1 MERSRTWQLSAS
13 AASVANSTARSFK
26 TGSAPGRPR
35 HTGQTCVLGGAPNWF
50 EQPQKAFVLVSNCT
64 WTSSPMTGSYFART
78 SGDTL
83 AVVAIDRLILAV
95 RISVG

>member
-1 MERSRTWQLSAS
+1 MERSCTSQLIAS
-13 AASVANSTARSFK
+13 DASVANSTARSFR

-35 HTGQTCVLGGAPNWF
+35 HTGQIFVLGGAPNLF
-50 EQPQKAFVLVSNCT
+50 EQPQKALVLVSNCT

-83 AVVAIDRLILAV
+83 AVIAIDSFILSALPD
-95 RISVG
+95 S